1 MKRSTKIRVCTKE
14 LPFSTPPCC
23 RCLPRPS
30 LMCRDHP
37 PSPQEDQVA
46 LAQAPL
52 RAAGPARAGL
62 SAQRRH
68 IRRALTQ
75 AKDAGHAYVV
85 IDGTLI
91 SIDRV
96 ADSGRLIAASV
107 VRVVVR
113 RSALSALRAV
123 AASRKTT
130 HMPTTI

>member
-1 MKRSTKIRVCTKE
+1 
-14 LPFSTPPCC
+14 
-23 RCLPRPS
+23 
-30 LMCRDHP
+30 MCRDHP

-113 RSALSALRAV
+113 RSALSALGGCRRLQEDHPHANDNFRS
-123 AASRKTT
+123 AGG
-130 HMPTTI
+130 PEW